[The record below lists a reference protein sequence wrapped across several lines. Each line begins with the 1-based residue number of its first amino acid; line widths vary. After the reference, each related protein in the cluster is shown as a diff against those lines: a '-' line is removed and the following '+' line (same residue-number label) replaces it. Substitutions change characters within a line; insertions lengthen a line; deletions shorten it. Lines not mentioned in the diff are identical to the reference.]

1 MFLPEGT
8 TRYKPINIELVN
20 MDKLM
25 LSLEQ
30 DMFTGFLDFDT
41 GDNQVVILFERGEI
55 LRSFSM
61 GDGIPVLQ
69 SVNDILRDLYSGEV
83 RGVLLPP
90 EIVEMMAC
98 LLLCTPVH
106 HNLSSYFTD
115 FRTLLKSLEAQQ
127 FSGFV
132 ELETEGGVHY
142 ITMERGGPRSALHF
156 SSGLLMKGA
165 PALERIFYDV
175 GRMQASI
182 SVYPPATLPL
192 IEAFSTISLG
202 LLSAYMDLKGKILT
216 QKLWKRLSTCAKNV
230 EGVSVGTLEFRL
242 EELPRDLWERE
253 KILKTLMKCEITLF
267 KSELGEEAAQALYR
281 RLLEDVKSPIKE
293 IFGGIL

>member
-1 MFLPEGT
+1 LPEGT

-216 QKLWKRLSTCAKNV
+216 QKLWKRLSACAKNV
-230 EGVSVGTLEFRL
+230 EGVSAGTLEFRL